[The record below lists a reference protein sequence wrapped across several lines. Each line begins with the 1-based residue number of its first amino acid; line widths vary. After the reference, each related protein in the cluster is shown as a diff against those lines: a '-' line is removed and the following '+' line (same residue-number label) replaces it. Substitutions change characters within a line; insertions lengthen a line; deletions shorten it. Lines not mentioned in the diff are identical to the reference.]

1 MPQIGLFFVH
11 VDNVVFAIRDYALS
25 IQGSALQN
33 TANLSIL
40 GNAQLLSIFLH
51 FHSNNKFLSCCVTRS
66 YSKVSSRIMNA

>member
-11 VDNVVFAIRDYALS
+11 VDNVLFAIRDYALS

-40 GNAQLLSIFLH
+40 GNAQLLSLFLH
-51 FHSNNKFLSCCVTRS
+51 FL
-66 YSKVSSRIMNA
+66 